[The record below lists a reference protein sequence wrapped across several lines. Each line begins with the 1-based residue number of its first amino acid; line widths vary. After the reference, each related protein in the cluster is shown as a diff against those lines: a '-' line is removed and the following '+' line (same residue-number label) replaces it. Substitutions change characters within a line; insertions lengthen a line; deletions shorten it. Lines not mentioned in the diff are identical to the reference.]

1 MFQSFVV
8 RGEVRGKPRP
18 RFSAR
23 GGYGR
28 AYTPASYMKYERS
41 IAKAYTEAGGKK
53 FSGAVSVSIFIHR
66 ELPKSRSK
74 RLLAEL
80 DTSKPDID
88 NVAKAVLDALNG
100 VAYDD
105 DKQVTSLHVTKLP
118 RTRQESFLRV
128 TVIGG

>member
-1 MFQSFVV
+1 MFQSFVL

-18 RFSAR
+18 RFSSR

-66 ELPKSRSK
+66 
-74 RLLAEL
+74 
-80 DTSKPDID
+80 
-88 NVAKAVLDALNG
+88 
-100 VAYDD
+100 
-105 DKQVTSLHVTKLP
+105 
-118 RTRQESFLRV
+118 
-128 TVIGG
+128 

>member
-1 MFQSFVV
+1 MFQSFIV

-18 RFSAR
+18 RFSSR

-41 IAKAYTEAGGKK
+41 IAKAYTETGGKK
-53 FSGAVSVSIFIHR
+53 FSGTVSVSIFIHR
-66 ELPKSRSK
+66 ELPKSRPK

-100 VAYDD
+100 VAYEDD
-105 DKQVTSLHVTKLP
+105 RQVVSLHVTKLP
-118 RTRQESFLRV
+118 RTRQESFIRV
-128 TVIGG
+128 TIIGG

>member
-1 MFQSFVV
+1 MFQSFVL

-18 RFSAR
+18 RFSSR

-53 FSGAVSVSIFIHR
+53 FIGAMSVSIFIHR
-66 ELPKSRSK
+66 ELPKSRPK
-74 RLLAEL
+74 RILAEL

-100 VAYDD
+100 VAYEDD
-105 DKQVTSLHVTKLP
+105 RQVVRLNVIKLP
-118 RTRQESFLRV
+118 RTRNESFLRV
-128 TVIGG
+128 TIIGG

>member
-1 MFQSFVV
+1 MFQSFVL

-18 RFSAR
+18 RFSSR

-41 IAKAYTEAGGKK
+41 IANAYTEAGGKK
-53 FSGAVSVSIFIHR
+53 FSGTVSVSIFIHR
-66 ELPKSRSK
+66 ELPKSRPK

-105 DKQVTSLHVTKLP
+105 DKQVVSLHVTKLP
-118 RTRQESFLRV
+118 RTRNESFIRV
-128 TVIGG
+128 TIIGG

>member
-18 RFSAR
+18 RFSSR
-23 GGYGR
+23 GGFGR
-28 AYTPASYMKYERS
+28 AYTPSNYMKYERS
-41 IAKAYTEAGGKK
+41 IANAYLEAGGKK

-66 ELPKSRSK
+66 ELPKSRPK

-80 DTSKPDID
+80 DTAKPDID

-100 VAYDD
+100 VAYEDD
-105 DKQVTSLHVTKLP
+105 RQVVSLNVTKLP
-118 RTRQESFLRV
+118 RTRQESFIRV
-128 TVIGG
+128 TIIGG

>member
-1 MFQSFVV
+1 MFQSFVL

-66 ELPKSRSK
+66 ELPKSRPK
-74 RLLAEL
+74 RLLAEP

-100 VAYDD
+100 VAYEDD
-105 DKQVTSLHVTKLP
+105 RQVVSLNVTKLP
-118 RTRQESFLRV
+118 RTRQESFIRV
-128 TVIGG
+128 TIIGG

>member
-1 MFQSFVV
+1 MFQSFVL

-18 RFSAR
+18 RFSSR

-66 ELPKSRSK
+66 ELPKSRPK

-100 VAYDD
+100 VAYEDD
-105 DKQVTSLHVTKLP
+105 RQVVRLNVIKLP
-118 RTRQESFLRV
+118 RTRQESFIRV
-128 TVIGG
+128 TIIGG